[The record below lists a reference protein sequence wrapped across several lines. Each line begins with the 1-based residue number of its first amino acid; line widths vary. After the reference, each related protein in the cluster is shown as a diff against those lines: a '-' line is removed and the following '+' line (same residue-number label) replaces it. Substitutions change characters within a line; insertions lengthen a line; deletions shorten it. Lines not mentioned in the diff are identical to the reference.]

1 MAVAPAGVELA
12 SGAPAGQGVVR
23 NQPPHP
29 ELAKR
34 AGITQP
40 PAPPLPRFGGAFL
53 SGTNRPDSEFALL
66 RKNSVSLPLNPHDS
80 SAWSASVPLRPRYRA
95 GLFLALEPFSSLKTA
110 AICRWYWRASSWF
123 PFQIILAP
131 LRRGFP
137 FLQAEPTTAIR
148 IALARK
154 EGMSFRKSIADRV
167 LAPLAYHSAW

>member
-1 MAVAPAGVELA
+1 MVGELAGARTGMAVAPAGVELA

-110 AICRWYWRASSWF
+110 AICRWYWRASS
-123 PFQIILAP
+123 
-131 LRRGFP
+131 
-137 FLQAEPTTAIR
+137 
-148 IALARK
+148 
-154 EGMSFRKSIADRV
+154 
-167 LAPLAYHSAW
+167 